1 MAIPAWAV
9 IVLVGL
15 GQLVLGALAYV
26 IMKKMI
32 VDQPVQSTSYTAA
45 ATEDV

>member
-32 VDQPVQSTSYTAA
+32 VDQPVQSTYTQA
-45 ATEDV
+45 ATEEV